1 MTKNEKV
8 QQFINLANDY
18 IHENN
23 YTEKQLDKVI
33 QDLFHIPMYSDF
45 SKEEISFIQ
54 DKLRDRLSISYSDS
68 FVVTGSS
75 QHEPWFEE
83 AYGKINDVTRWDR
96 YIKYLRKCKNFS
108 PSVIQD
114 MRKNLF
120 KIIDLLG
127 DPTGN
132 NFRRKGLVVGD
143 VQSGKTAN
151 YIGLM
156 NLAADMKYKII
167 IVLTG
172 TTNTLRE
179 QTQQRI
185 YEGMGKANSKD
196 GVNSININSYSKDQH
211 PVYLTSIEQDFNKN
225 TSTGFQTSVGSTT
238 APIIIVTK
246 KNTSSLKN
254 IKSWLDDY
262 SKDINKDYIDYSLL
276 LIDDEAD
283 FASVNTKDE
292 AEGESP
298 TIINRRIREILELFT
313 KSSYIGFTA
322 TPFANVFINPNTE
335 DEMFGQDLFPKDY
348 IYVLGQPSNYIGI
361 HSIFSDSYDDEE
373 ENYSD
378 MIEIID
384 ENEMELFLPLK
395 HKKETR
401 FDKIPPVLQEAINLF
416 FIGNVIRDF
425 REDNSKHRTMMINI
439 SRFQNVHQRIKDA
452 VIERVTEMI
461 KEIRMYANL
470 PLKEALSYETL
481 KSLRDSY
488 YAYYDSL
495 KESYDFNDILTNMYK
510 SVKNIE
516 VYIAN
521 ANNKDLDY
529 ANSKEGVRA
538 IVIGGFSLSR
548 GITLEGLM
556 ISFYYRNSVM
566 YDSLLQMGRWF
577 GYRENYAD
585 LCKIFMTEKVVEDF
599 KFISL
604 ATEEL
609 KEDLEMNLKKNLT
622 PLDFGIRVRSGQAGL
637 MVTARNKMKASDSI
651 TAKVNYNNEIISMRK
666 FSLNKEMN
674 LSNKRLINSF
684 VEKHIDKLSDDLLYT
699 RDDSIGLR
707 DIDKLEIIDLIS
719 EFKSLPSSLF
729 DSKLIIDW
737 LRGNNHKSLQKWDV
751 AFALVKDG
759 RNNGKE
765 ISFSGNI
772 QGNSRTLAVHVM
784 DEVKQIYR
792 LNKSRLGNP
801 DDGKYGLSREQIDKI
816 STHFGDKNAQKKYL
830 WSELNRK
837 PLLMVYAISP
847 KVHQTNTLIDTDPIL
862 LLSLSIPDLGI
873 GQSKS
878 IEYIVNNV
886 YQDIESLETEG
897 DE

>member
-1 MTKNEKV
+1 MTRNVKV
-8 QQFINLANDY
+8 QNFIDVADSY
-18 IHENN
+18 IEANN
-23 YTEKQLDKVI
+23 YTEKQLDKAI
-33 QDLFHIPMYSDF
+33 QELLNIPMYSDF

-68 FVVTGSS
+68 FVVIGSS
-75 QHEPWFEE
+75 QHEPWFDE

-127 DPTGN
+127 NPLGK

-196 GVNSININSYSKDQH
+196 GVNSITINSYSKDQH

-292 AEGESP
+292 SEGESP

-384 ENEMELFLPLK
+384 
-395 HKKETR
+395 
-401 FDKIPPVLQEAINLF
+401 
-416 FIGNVIRDF
+416 
-425 REDNSKHRTMMINI
+425 
-439 SRFQNVHQRIKDA
+439 
-452 VIERVTEMI
+452 
-461 KEIRMYANL
+461 
-470 PLKEALSYETL
+470 
-481 KSLRDSY
+481 
-488 YAYYDSL
+488 
-495 KESYDFNDILTNMYK
+495 
-510 SVKNIE
+510 
-516 VYIAN
+516 
-521 ANNKDLDY
+521 
-529 ANSKEGVRA
+529 
-538 IVIGGFSLSR
+538 
-548 GITLEGLM
+548 
-556 ISFYYRNSVM
+556 
-566 YDSLLQMGRWF
+566 
-577 GYRENYAD
+577 
-585 LCKIFMTEKVVEDF
+585 
-599 KFISL
+599 
-604 ATEEL
+604 
-609 KEDLEMNLKKNLT
+609 
-622 PLDFGIRVRSGQAGL
+622 
-637 MVTARNKMKASDSI
+637 
-651 TAKVNYNNEIISMRK
+651 
-666 FSLNKEMN
+666 
-674 LSNKRLINSF
+674 
-684 VEKHIDKLSDDLLYT
+684 
-699 RDDSIGLR
+699 
-707 DIDKLEIIDLIS
+707 
-719 EFKSLPSSLF
+719 
-729 DSKLIIDW
+729 
-737 LRGNNHKSLQKWDV
+737 
-751 AFALVKDG
+751 
-759 RNNGKE
+759 
-765 ISFSGNI
+765 
-772 QGNSRTLAVHVM
+772 
-784 DEVKQIYR
+784 
-792 LNKSRLGNP
+792 
-801 DDGKYGLSREQIDKI
+801 
-816 STHFGDKNAQKKYL
+816 
-830 WSELNRK
+830 
-837 PLLMVYAISP
+837 
-847 KVHQTNTLIDTDPIL
+847 
-862 LLSLSIPDLGI
+862 
-873 GQSKS
+873 
-878 IEYIVNNV
+878 
-886 YQDIESLETEG
+886 
-897 DE
+897 